1 MAQITTEKYDIVK
14 LERLKHFLESN
25 VEKGKPKFYEI
36 FVDNLKAVDKTSDPS
51 CFDEYQMYQNNDT
64 RMIKVLIYTSTENCP
79 RNDKFIFTLRD
90 PYNEKQQEEL
100 SGLEV
105 ENKISSAIEQE
116 RNRIQ
121 LEQLQKELEEVKSE
135 LEDCEDY
142 NEKLEAQLQQCK
154 QEFEAS
160 RKRKVTLTEIN
171 AGNLV
176 GFATDYF
183 IKNYP
188 GISNKVPLLSSLS
201 GLLTNEDAEDQ
212 SPRVNDE
219 NKPPINGHASFAR
232 KQTAEALNQLDETT
246 QRKLNFFNQIEAAFD
261 EDQLEKVIDIIHGL
275 GASPE
280 QIDTVHSL
288 LLSED
293 SN

>member
-14 LERLKHFLESN
+14 LERLKHFLEAN

-36 FVDNLKAVDKTSDPS
+36 FVDNLKAVDKTNDPS
-51 CFDEYQMYQNNDT
+51 CFDEYQMYQNDDT

-90 PYNEKQQEEL
+90 PYNERKQEEL
-100 SGLEV
+100 GGLEV

-121 LEQLQKELEEVKSE
+121 LEQLQKELEQVKDE

-142 NEKLEAQLQQCK
+142 NEKLDAELQQCK
-154 QEFEAS
+154 QELEAS
-160 RKRKVTLTEIN
+160 RKRKVTLTEMN

-183 IKNYP
+183 LKNYP

-201 GLLTNEDAEDQ
+201 GFLSNEDAEDQ
-212 SPRVNDE
+212 PSPLTDAT
-219 NKPPINGHASFAR
+219 KSPLNGHASFTR
-232 KQTAEALNQLDETT
+232 KQPTEGLNELDEITKK
-246 QRKLNFFNQIEAAFD
+246 KLNFFSQMEAAFD
-261 EDQLEKVIDIIHGL
+261 EDQLEKVIEIIDGL

-280 QIDTVHSL
+280 QIDIVHSL
-288 LLSED
+288 LQSED